1 MESLILELECQCR
14 DLEKTYRDREIE
26 EKRKQTVV
34 DYSWLISSPKKYYE
48 IPQIERLELEEF
60 CYNVKPSECG
70 KIITAFRDSLLN
82 EPKVSDLPRI
92 MRACIQQALDQRP
105 KDETLTEWVTKKT
118 ASLTNMKLRPQTKVV
133 PFAADMDDIESQSS
147 ASTESENR
155 AHTLP
160 RYSSGTSSVYNV
172 PV

>member
-1 MESLILELECQCR
+1 MESLVLELECQCR
-14 DLEKTYRDREIE
+14 DLEKLYRDRELE
-26 EKRKQTVV
+26 EKRKQTLV
-34 DYSWLISSPKKYYE
+34 DYSWLVSSPHKYYE
-48 IPQIERLELEEF
+48 VPQLERLELEEL
-60 CYNVKPSECG
+60 CYSVKPSECG

-92 MRACIQQALDQRP
+92 MKACVHQALEQRP
-105 KDETLTEWVTKKT
+105 KEETLTDWVSKKT

-147 ASTESENR
+147 ASTESDNR

-160 RYSSGTSSVYNV
+160 RYSSHTSSIFNV